1 MSLPTPTRVPEFRF
15 RRLRRTSVLRD
26 LVRETQFNCDD
37 LIYPIFVQENIESRV
52 AIDSMPG
59 VYRYPESELSVVV
72 QTAWEKGI
80 KAVIL
85 FGVSEHKDD
94 CGSDSWNAQG
104 LMARMIKAA
113 KAAVP
118 EMLVIS
124 DNCFCEYTD
133 HGHCGVVKDDPHFPD
148 VDNDMTLVNLQK
160 QCLVAA
166 EAGVDMIA
174 PSGMMD
180 GMISAIRQVLDE
192 NGFSHIPVMSYS
204 TKFASAYYGP
214 FRDAVDSNFKG
225 SRSSYQLDAANA
237 REALAESMQ
246 DEAEGADILMVK
258 PGLAYL
264 DILTKIRQNSELPLA
279 VYHVSGEYAMIKAA
293 ANAGVIDEEAI
304 VMETMLAFKRA
315 GADLI
320 ISYYALQ
327 ISDWMQGSQS

>member
-1 MSLPTPTRVPEFRF
+1 
-15 RRLRRTSVLRD
+15 
-26 LVRETQFNCDD
+26 
-37 LIYPIFVQENIESRV
+37 
-52 AIDSMPG
+52 MPG
-59 VYRYPESELSVVV
+59 VFRYPESQLADIV
-72 QTAWEKGI
+72 QQVWSKGI
-80 KAVIL
+80 KAIIL
-85 FGVSEHKDD
+85 FGVSEHKDE
-94 CGSDSWNAQG
+94 CGSDSWDADG
-104 LMARMIKAA
+104 LMARMIRIA

-133 HGHCGVVKDDPHFPD
+133 HGHCGVVKDDELHPD
-148 VDNDMTLVNLQK
+148 VDNDSTLQNLQK
-160 QCLVAA
+160 QCLIAA

-180 GMISAIRQVLDE
+180 GMIAAIRQVLDE

-225 SRSSYQLDAANA
+225 NRYTYQLDAANG

-258 PGLAYL
+258 PGIAYL
-264 DILTKIRQNSELPLA
+264 DILNTIRQHSELPLA
-279 VYHVSGEYAMIKAA
+279 VYQVSGEYAMLKAA
-293 ANAGVIDEEAI
+293 ANAGVIDEQAV

-327 ISDWMQGSQS
+327 ISDWMNGS